1 MDDTAPGAP
10 GAQPDVKAEAHSG
23 VLKQEDAADAN
34 GVEPPAD
41 GGSTDDA
48 HVPEEDEA
56 PRDDEA
62 PADDANEDAE
72 AGDGEDEEEED
83 DEEDEEDEA

>member
-56 PRDDEA
+56 P
-62 PADDANEDAE
+62 ADDANEDAE

-83 DEEDEEDEA
+83 DEEDEELSLIHI